1 MKIAIYGAG
10 QLGNNVARILAQRP
24 DMVVQGPGGRDDR
37 DAILGSGADVV
48 VIATTSF
55 LRDVAPDIR
64 LAVESGSNV
73 IVSAEEAAFPWAN
86 DQELADE
93 LDTLARGHGVT
104 VLGGGLNPGFA
115 FDALVLTALGP
126 SERVSAIRVERIV
139 DLSGFGETVLRRI
152 GVGFDPAAFGAGT
165 AAGSITGH
173 IGFPQS
179 MRVVAGALGVTIERI
194 DRTISP
200 IFGEQEHRGSAPVVV
215 PGRNRR
221 LRAALHGV
229 CRGVELVRSVVH
241 RPSPPDGD
249 RQRAARRDLD
259 RRSAAAPLHRLPW
272 PQPPERLVRSDRKL
286 DPPSCR
292 RRPRL
297 DHGRRLAARA
307 PALIG
312 VSLIDVSGDRRAASG
327 S

>member
-93 LDTLARGHGVT
+93 LDTLARRHGVT

-152 GVGFDPAAFGAGT
+152 GVGFDPAAFAAGT

-200 IFGEQEHRGSAPVVV
+200 IFGEQEHRAKHVVV
-215 PGRNRR
+215 PEGVTAGFEQRYTAVVAGSPWFEAFFIGHVDPVAIGKPPRDEIWIHGEPPLHYLVSPGFNAQSGSSGLIANSVRR
-221 LRAALHGV
+221 VAG
-229 CRGVELVRSVVH
+229 
-241 RPSPPDGD
+241 
-249 RQRAARRDLD
+249 
-259 RRSAAAPLHRLPW
+259 AAPGW
-272 PQPPERLVRSDRKL
+272 L
-286 DPPSCR
+286 DG
-292 RRPRL
+292 RRP
-297 DHGRRLAARA
+297 AARA
-307 PALIG
+307 AALIE
-312 VSLIDVSGDRRAASG
+312 VSGDRRAASG

>member
-1 MKIAIYGAG
+1 LKIAIYGAG
-10 QLGNNVARILAQRP
+10 QLGSNVARILTQRP
-24 DMVVQGPGGRDDR
+24 DLVVQGPGRRDER

-93 LDTLARGHGVT
+93 LDTLARRHGVT

-152 GVGFDPAAFGAGT
+152 GVGFDQAAFAAGT

-179 MRVVAGALGVTIERI
+179 MRVVAGALGVTIDRI

-200 IFGEQEHRGSAPVVV
+200 IFAEQEHRAKHVVV
-215 PGRNRR
+215 PQ
-221 LRAALHGV
+221 GV
-229 CRGVELVRSVVH
+229 TAGFEQRYTAVVAGSSWFEAFFIGH
-241 RPSPPDGD
+241 VDPVAIGKPPRDEIWIQGSPPLHYLVSPGFNA
-249 RQRAARRDLD
+249 QSGSSGLIANSVRRV
-259 RRSAAAPLHRLPW
+259 ANAAPGWLTVGDLP
-272 PQPPERLVRSDRKL
+272 
-286 DPPSCR
+286 
-292 RRPRL
+292 
-297 DHGRRLAARA
+297 
-307 PALIG
+307 PALP
-312 VSLIDVSGDRRAASG
+312 V
-327 S
+327 

>member
-1 MKIAIYGAG
+1 LKIAIYGAG
-10 QLGNNVARILAQRP
+10 QLGSNVARILTQRP
-24 DMVVQGPGGRDDR
+24 DLVVQGPGGRDER

-93 LDTLARGHGVT
+93 LDTLARRHGVT

-152 GVGFDPAAFGAGT
+152 GVGFDQAAFAAGT

-179 MRVVAGALGVTIERI
+179 MRVVAGALGVTIDRI

-200 IFGEQEHRGSAPVVV
+200 IFAEQEHRAKHVVV
-215 PGRNRR
+215 RQ
-221 LRAALHGV
+221 GV
-229 CRGVELVRSVVH
+229 TAGFEQRYTAVVAGSSWFEAFFIGH
-241 RPSPPDGD
+241 VDPVAIGKPPRDEIWIQGSPPLHYVVSPGFNA
-249 RQRAARRDLD
+249 QSGSSGLIANSVRRVAD
-259 RRSAAAPLHRLPW
+259 AAPGWLTVGDLP
-272 PQPPERLVRSDRKL
+272 
-286 DPPSCR
+286 
-292 RRPRL
+292 
-297 DHGRRLAARA
+297 
-307 PALIG
+307 PALP
-312 VSLIDVSGDRRAASG
+312 V
-327 S
+327 